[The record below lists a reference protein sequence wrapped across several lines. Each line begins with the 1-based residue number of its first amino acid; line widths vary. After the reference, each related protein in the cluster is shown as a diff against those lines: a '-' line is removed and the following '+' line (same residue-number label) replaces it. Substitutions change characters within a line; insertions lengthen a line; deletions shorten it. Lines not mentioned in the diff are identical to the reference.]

1 MNIKILKNFLVKN
14 SQIKFS
20 EIKNKQKEF
29 LNKLNTIKTG
39 KKTVEEKEAINNHEK
54 CYLSREEKLLI
65 FLNDYIEILSDVN
78 YDSKNSKN
86 KGKGLKII
94 NT

>member
-1 MNIKILKNFLVKN
+1 MNIKILKNFLIKN

-39 KKTVEEKEAINNHEK
+39 TKTVEEKEAINNHEK
-54 CYLSREEKLLI
+54 FYLSREEKLLI
-65 FLNDYIEILSDVN
+65 FLNDYIEILSDGN
-78 YDSKNSKN
+78 YDSKNSKT